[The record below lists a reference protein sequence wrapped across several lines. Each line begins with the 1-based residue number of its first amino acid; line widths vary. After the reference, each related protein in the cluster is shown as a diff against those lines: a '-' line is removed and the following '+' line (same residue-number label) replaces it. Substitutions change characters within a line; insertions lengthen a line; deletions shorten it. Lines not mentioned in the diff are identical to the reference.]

1 MRVLVGTIIAIVV
14 GVIGLQIVNEVI
26 TSANLTGLT
35 ATVVGFIPVLMAVS
49 ILLVS
54 ISWAQ

>member
-1 MRVLVGTIIAIVV
+1 MKVLIGTIIAIVV

-35 ATVVGFIPVLMAVS
+35 ATVVSFIPVLMAVS

>member
-1 MRVLVGTIIAIVV
+1 MKVLIGTIIAIVV